1 MPADRQKV
9 RLHLSY
15 NYSQNKVVSLAHPP
29 VSAPSNNRPGFGS
42 SGGGGRSPHAG
53 AYKDRQRR
61 ADFNALKRGGD
72 CDALEVPIFMLWL
85 EDELLE
91 DALMY

>member
-1 MPADRQKV
+1 VPAARQKV

-15 NYSQNKVVSLAHPP
+15 NYLQNKVVSLAHPP
-29 VSAPSNNRPGFGS
+29 VSASSQNHSGGAS
-42 SGGGGRSPHAG
+42 SGGGHSPHAG

-61 ADFNALKRGGD
+61 AEFNALRRSGD
-72 CDALEVPIFMLWL
+72 WEALEVPIFTLWL

-91 DALMY
+91 DVLMY

>member
-1 MPADRQKV
+1 MSLPADRQKV

-15 NYSQNKVVSLAHPP
+15 NYSQNKVTSLAHHP
-29 VSAPSNNRPGFGS
+29 VSASSKNGSN
-42 SGGGGRSPHAG
+42 GGGQSPYAG

-61 ADFNALKRGGD
+61 AEFNALRRSGD
-72 CDALEVPIFMLWL
+72 WDALEVPIFMLWL